1 VPFGLLFIRRLRI
14 VDDGDKPVPVL
25 SDVKDHVAIHRIGVL
40 KHAAQFRKIVP
51 PDRLDD
57 PDPRFNFVRR
67 IRIAFHRLG
76 QVPTRNDM
84 HSSRI
89 LHNM

>member
-1 VPFGLLFIRRLRI
+1 MSFGLPFIRRLCI

-25 SDVKDHVAIHRIGVL
+25 SDIKDHVAIHRIGVL
-40 KHAAQFRKIVP
+40 KHPANFRKIVP

-57 PDPRFNFVRR
+57 ARPRFDFVGR
-67 IRIAFHRLG
+67 IRVAFHRLT
-76 QVPTRNDM
+76 QMLTRDDM
-84 HSSRI
+84 HTPRI